1 MGIFDD
7 GMKSIGSSFNP
18 SGGGMFS
25 NNQTTNTLSSYDQ
38 MLQNLGVDITKDG
51 HIDLTFNDD
60 GTAILGDKQLTRGQI
75 ATAVLKNNGLEVEDN
90 KVNQMMDNP
99 AFIMG
104 LSLMNQASQGKNIGG
119 ALMPAA
125 ESTQAFITN
134 QDLRKQNKKLMRDK
148 QSGKILETIDFVQEA
163 GLKDVKTKGA
173 VIGLDVLKEDLQSKK
188 YGNVMLGI
196 DADSYF
202 TKNKL
207 NLEALSTSVSQGKVN
222 LEQSEIIL
230 KYADKNEKIDYAFK
244 EKNLEGLDINQKQ
257 ALENLDAS
265 IIANNFAEY
274 QYDKTIDKDKEFDK
288 YIDSIPGLSVQQK
301 RKYKLLE
308 PEQIGEVKAA
318 GTFSKAAEKL
328 YNENVSSKSFGWFD
342 QLKLSDQDELDIKL
356 AIKDQILT
364 LATNISSTGEPTR
377 ADIKNAEK
385 MVIQGKGFTKNS
397 RIGNLF
403 GGEQFDIDV
412 TESLWDSIFS
422 GVSQDT
428 LDMKAQG
435 GTVIAGEPYIV
446 GEHGPEVI
454 VPHQT
459 ASVVS
464 NQRTPG
470 GYTWEEAII
479 DSSEML
485 MKIKQSS
492 GLEEAKKALKKFR
505 PDLYV

>member
-163 GLKDVKTKGA
+163 ELKDIKTKGA

-244 EKNLEGLDINQKQ
+244 EKNL
-257 ALENLDAS
+257 
-265 IIANNFAEY
+265 
-274 QYDKTIDKDKEFDK
+274 
-288 YIDSIPGLSVQQK
+288 
-301 RKYKLLE
+301 
-308 PEQIGEVKAA
+308 
-318 GTFSKAAEKL
+318 
-328 YNENVSSKSFGWFD
+328 
-342 QLKLSDQDELDIKL
+342 
-356 AIKDQILT
+356 DQIILIDQT
-364 LATNISSTGEPTR
+364 
-377 ADIKNAEK
+377 
-385 MVIQGKGFTKNS
+385 IQ
-397 RIGNLF
+397 
-403 GGEQFDIDV
+403 
-412 TESLWDSIFS
+412 
-422 GVSQDT
+422 
-428 LDMKAQG
+428 
-435 GTVIAGEPYIV
+435 
-446 GEHGPEVI
+446 
-454 VPHQT
+454 
-459 ASVVS
+459 
-464 NQRTPG
+464 
-470 GYTWEEAII
+470 
-479 DSSEML
+479 
-485 MKIKQSS
+485 KI
-492 GLEEAKKALKKFR
+492 LN
-505 PDLYV
+505 